1 MNTGGGARRTQTAVL
16 AALCI
21 AGAISCGK
29 TDVPAAAPEGPAEE
43 TTDMKTAEKKCLTSR
58 LAGSWYTADPV
69 DLQRELAAA
78 RDASGGA
85 RDDAV
90 FALILP
96 HAGYR
101 YSGAVA
107 AHGARV
113 VEGRR
118 FSRVVVLGPSH
129 RVPMRNAVA
138 VPEATHYTTI
148 LGEIPIDTAFV
159 RRLQRH
165 PLFRPVA
172 GALPGEHSVEI
183 ELPVLQSAL
192 GAFPLVPLVVG
203 QMDDSAIREAA
214 DCLRAEMDS
223 NTLVVASTDFTH
235 HGPRFDFAPFA
246 TDVEASLRKLDL
258 GAFEFV
264 KARDP
269 DGFRR
274 FIERT
279 GATICG
285 RDPVAILL
293 AMLPGDAEVR
303 LLKYDT
309 SGRIAGDWENT
320 VSYVSAAVRC
330 RWTPMPRARPEEKE
344 PAAPKGK
351 DRDMKIPDA
360 DRKALLA
367 LARGTIQTY
376 FSTRTKAAPKDLGIP
391 VTPGM
396 RQIAGAF
403 VTLHKHGDLRGCIG
417 EIVPTRPLVEAVIDH
432 AINAAFGDRR
442 FDALTEM
449 ELPLCDVEISALS
462 EPRDIGSWKEI
473 VLGTHGIVLHKQGR
487 SAVFLPQVAP
497 EQGWDVPTTLAHLAT
512 KAGLSP
518 DDWRE
523 GAKFQVFE
531 AVVFGEKK

>member
-1 MNTGGGARRTQTAVL
+1 
-16 AALCI
+16 
-21 AGAISCGK
+21 
-29 TDVPAAAPEGPAEE
+29 
-43 TTDMKTAEKKCLTSR
+43 MKPTEKKCLTSR
-58 LAGSWYTADPV
+58 LAGSWYTADPA
-69 DLQRELAAA
+69 DLERELAAA
-78 RDASGGA
+78 RGASGEV
-85 RDDAV
+85 RDDAIA
-90 FALILP
+90 ALILP
-96 HAGYR
+96 HAGYA

-107 AHGARV
+107 AHGARA

-118 FSRVVVLGPSH
+118 FSRVIVLGPSH

-138 VPEATHYTTI
+138 VPEGTHYATV

-159 RRLQRH
+159 RRLQRY

-183 ELPVLQSAL
+183 ELPILQSAL

-203 QMDDSAIREAA
+203 QMDDHAIRVAA
-214 DCLRAEMDS
+214 DCLRAEIDS

-235 HGPRFDFAPFA
+235 FGPRFDFAPFA
-246 TDVEASLRKLDL
+246 TDVEAGLKKLDL

-264 KARDP
+264 KARDA

-274 FIERT
+274 YIERT

-293 AMLPGDAEVR
+293 AMLPDDAAVR

-309 SGRIAGDWENT
+309 SGRITGDWENT

-330 RWTPMPRARPEEKE
+330 RWTPKPLDRPVERESAEPKEEE
-344 PAAPKGK
+344 PV
-351 DRDMKIPDA
+351 MEIPDA

-367 LARGTIQTY
+367 LARGTIQSH
-376 FSTRTKAAPKDLGIP
+376 FSSRRKAAPRDLGIP

-417 EIVPTRPLVEAVIDH
+417 EIFPTRPLHEAVIDH
-432 AINAAFGDRR
+432 ALNAALKDTR
-442 FDALTEM
+442 FDPLTELEM
-449 ELPLCDVEISALS
+449 SVCDIEISALS
-462 EPRDIGSWKEI
+462 TPREIASWKEI
-473 VLGTHGIVLHKQGR
+473 VLGKHGVVLHKGGR

-497 EQGWDVPTTLAHLAT
+497 EQGWDVATTLTHLAM

>member
-1 MNTGGGARRTQTAVL
+1 MHGRRGRVRADGHRRAV
-16 AALCI
+16 
-21 AGAISCGK
+21 
-29 TDVPAAAPEGPAEE
+29 EE
-43 TTDMKTAEKKCLTSR
+43 TTNMKAVEKKCLNSS
-58 LAGSWYTADPV
+58 LAGSWYTADPAE
-69 DLQRELAAA
+69 LRRELAAA
-78 RDASGGA
+78 RDASGEA

-118 FSRVVVLGPSH
+118 FSRVIVLGPSH

-138 VPEATHYTTI
+138 VPEATHYGTI

-159 RRLQRH
+159 RRLRRY

-183 ELPVLQSAL
+183 EFPVLQSAL
-192 GAFPLVPLVVG
+192 GAFSLVPLVVG
-203 QMDDSAIREAA
+203 QMDDPAIRETAA
-214 DCLRAEMDS
+214 CLRAEMDS

-235 HGPRFDFAPFA
+235 FGPRFDFAPFA

-274 FIERT
+274 YIERT

-293 AMLPGDAEVR
+293 AMLPDDAEVR

-309 SGRIAGDWENT
+309 SGRITGDWENT

-330 RWTPMPRARPEEKE
+330 RWTPKPLARPAEKE
-344 PAAPKGK
+344 TAAQKGK
-351 DRDMKIPDA
+351 EPVMEIPDA

-367 LARGTIQTY
+367 LARGTIQNH
-376 FSTRTKAAPKDLGIP
+376 FSTRKKAAPGDLGIP
-391 VTPGM
+391 VTSGM

-417 EIVPTRPLVEAVIDH
+417 EIFPTRPLHEAVIDH
-432 AINAAFGDRR
+432 ALNAAFKDPR
-442 FDALTEM
+442 FGPLTEL
-449 ELPLCDVEISALS
+449 ELSVCDLEISALS
-462 EPRDIGSWKEI
+462 TPREIGSWKEI
-473 VLGTHGIVLHKQGR
+473 VLGKHGIVLHKDGR

-497 EQGWDVPTTLAHLAT
+497 EQGWDVATTLTHLAT

>member
-1 MNTGGGARRTQTAVL
+1 LEGTEKETA
-16 AALCI
+16 
-21 AGAISCGK
+21 
-29 TDVPAAAPEGPAEE
+29 
-43 TTDMKTAEKKCLTSR
+43 DMRTAEKKCLTSR
-58 LAGSWYTADPV
+58 LAGSWYTADPA
-69 DLQRELAAA
+69 DLERELAAA
-78 RDASGGA
+78 RKASGEA

-90 FALILP
+90 AALILP

-101 YSGAVA
+101 FSGAVA

-118 FSRVVVLGPSH
+118 FSRVLVLGPSH
-129 RVPMRNAVA
+129 RVAMRNAVA
-138 VPEATHYTTI
+138 IPEATHYGTI

-159 RRLQRH
+159 RRLQRY

-183 ELPVLQSAL
+183 EFPILQSAL
-192 GAFPLVPLVVG
+192 GAFSLVPLVVG
-203 QMDDSAIREAA
+203 QMDDPAIRETA
-214 DCLRAEMDS
+214 DCLRAEIDS

-235 HGPRFDFAPFA
+235 FGPRFDFAPFA
-246 TDVEASLRKLDL
+246 TEIEANLRKLDL

-274 FIERT
+274 YIERT

-293 AMLPGDAEVR
+293 AMLPDDAEVR
-303 LLKYDT
+303 LLNYDT
-309 SGRIAGDWENT
+309 SGRITGDWENT
-320 VSYVSAAVRC
+320 VSYVGAAIRC
-330 RWTPMPRARPEEKE
+330 RWTPRPLDRPVEKDSVARKGKE
-344 PAAPKGK
+344 PV
-351 DRDMKIPDA
+351 MEIPDA
-360 DRKALLA
+360 DRKALLS
-367 LARGTIQTY
+367 LARGTIQHY
-376 FSTRTKAAPKDLGIP
+376 FSTRKKAAPKDLGVP

-417 EIVPTRPLVEAVIDH
+417 EIFPTRPLVEAVMDH
-432 AINAAFGDRR
+432 ALNAAFKDRR
-442 FDALTEM
+442 FGPLTEL
-449 ELPLCDVEISALS
+449 ELSVCDLEISALS
-462 EPRDIGSWKEI
+462 MPREIGSWKEF
-473 VLGTHGIVLHKQGR
+473 VVGKHGIVLHKEGR

-497 EQGWDVPTTLAHLAT
+497 EQGWDAATTLAHLAM
-512 KAGLSP
+512 KAGLSA